1 MKKTKIGLSLVL
13 CVLMVVSM
21 FGCTGGNGGN
31 TEAPETTETPGTT
44 AEVETTA
51 EGKQATVYYDDYLT
65 AIGEICPDDEF
76 ETADKLS
83 LVTDTSVPEPITA
96 LKEKTKRFENLT
108 NKDTIVNFV
117 LNTLG
122 I

>member
-1 MKKTKIGLSLVL
+1 MEYETMKKTKIWLSLVL

-44 AEVETTA
+44 ADVETTA

-65 AIGEICPDDEF
+65 AIDNFYIEMRNEYM
-76 ETADKLS
+76 ADYHNI
-83 LVTDTSVPEPITA
+83 TSSVILNE
-96 LKEKTKRFENLT
+96 LFK
-108 NKDTIVNFV
+108 NKC
-117 LNTLG
+117 
-122 I
+122 